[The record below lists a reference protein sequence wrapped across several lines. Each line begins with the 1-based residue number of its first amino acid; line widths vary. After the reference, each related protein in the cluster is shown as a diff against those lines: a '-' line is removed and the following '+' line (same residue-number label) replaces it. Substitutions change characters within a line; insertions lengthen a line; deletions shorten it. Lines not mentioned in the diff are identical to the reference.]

1 MIFLETEKLNLCA
14 PSKDNVQ
21 QWTNWVNSSFARN
34 TIFNLKTPKTVD
46 MQWNWIQSE
55 LNSNKR
61 ILLEMCDKQNNE
73 FLGVISLSCIDYE
86 KRSAQIAT
94 LSPVKKNVKN
104 KYCVYEARR
113 AIVEYAF
120 NHLSINKIYGAMIF
134 PDNESFMVN
143 NMCIGFEIEGIKH
156 DNFWYNNKPKM
167 SVCYFITKSIFEK
180 KEIAAKD
187 LNEQLTKENRDK
199 NKKKLTDIIANLYV
213 DTSNS
218 KI

>member
-1 MIFLETEKLNLCA
+1 MIKKTLIPDKHLIIINLATEVIKIFINEQDMIFLETEKLNLCA

-86 KRSAQIAT
+86 KIS
-94 LSPVKKNVKN
+94 
-104 KYCVYEARR
+104 
-113 AIVEYAF
+113 
-120 NHLSINKIYGAMIF
+120 
-134 PDNESFMVN
+134 
-143 NMCIGFEIEGIKH
+143 
-156 DNFWYNNKPKM
+156 
-167 SVCYFITKSIFEK
+167 
-180 KEIAAKD
+180 
-187 LNEQLTKENRDK
+187 
-199 NKKKLTDIIANLYV
+199 TDC
-213 DTSNS
+213 NS
-218 KI
+218 LQ

>member
-1 MIFLETEKLNLCA
+1 MEL
-14 PSKDNVQ
+14 
-21 QWTNWVNSSFARN
+21 
-34 TIFNLKTPKTVD
+34 
-46 MQWNWIQSE
+46 IQSE

-73 FLGVISLSCIDYE
+73 FLELSAFLVLIVKKDQH
-86 KRSAQIAT
+86 RLQ

-167 SVCYFITKSIFEK
+167 SVCYFITNLFLK
-180 KEIAAKD
+180 KEIVAKD
-187 LNEQLTKENRDK
+187 LNEQLPKKTETKI
-199 NKKKLTDIIANLYV
+199 KKLTDIIANLYV